1 MLTSLSSAWL
11 LFSLDDEICCCSYY
25 NQDCYDCNCIIHRI
39 AAACRFFRHWFRHF
53 VRDCKIR
60 QVAGFKRYV
69 SIFINTVHFFSIAIV
84 FYIIDHNVVWKFIF
98 L

>member
-25 NQDCYDCNCIIHRI
+25 NQDCYDCNCI
-39 AAACRFFRHWFRHF
+39 
-53 VRDCKIR
+53 IR